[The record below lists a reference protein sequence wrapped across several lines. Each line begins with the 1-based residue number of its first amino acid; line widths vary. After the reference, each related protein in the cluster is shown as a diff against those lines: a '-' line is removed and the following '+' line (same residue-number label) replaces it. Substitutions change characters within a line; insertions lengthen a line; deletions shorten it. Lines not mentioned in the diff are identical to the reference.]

1 MNKLA
6 EVTQA
11 MSLHV
16 TREALAQATDADLD
30 NFEASAYHL
39 QRLAFEEQCRRE
51 AARRS
56 ISEGESDD

>member
-6 EVTQA
+6 EVTES
-11 MSLHV
+11 MIIHV
-16 TREALAQATDADLD
+16 TRKALAQATDADLD

-56 ISEGESDD
+56 IKGGNQDD

>member
-1 MNKLA
+1 
-6 EVTQA
+6 

-16 TREALAQATDADLD
+16 TRESLAQATDADLD

-51 AARRS
+51 AARRT
-56 ISEGESDD
+56 IKGGNPDD